1 MLRPLHYA
9 HQFLAE
15 VLDEKAVAVDATMGN
30 GNDTVFLAQKAGKVY
45 AFDIQEQALKK
56 TQERL
61 AAAGATNAQLIL
73 AGHEEVDAY
82 VTEAIRAAVFNL
94 GYLPSADK
102 SVITQP
108 ATTLVALEKILD
120 RLEVGGRVAIMI
132 YYGHEGGAMEKDA
145 VLDFVKTLDQ
155 TFFTVMLYQPLNQV
169 NTPPF
174 LVMIEKINQ

>member
-1 MLRPLHYA
+1 MLRPLHFA
-9 HQFLAE
+9 HRFLEE

-30 GNDTVFLAQKAGKVY
+30 GNDTVFLAQRAGQVY
-45 AFDIQEQALKK
+45 AFDIQEQALTK
-56 TQERL
+56 TKERL
-61 AAAGATNAQLIL
+61 ATAGATNAQLIL

-108 ATTLVALEKILD
+108 ATTLVALEKILH

-145 VLDFVKTLDQ
+145 VLAFVKELDQ
-155 TFFTVMLYQPLNQV
+155 TIFTAMLYQPLNQV